1 MEGKI
6 FPVEDEVT
14 RKRLQKWNRI
24 FFDPLTGFVTDAISS
39 LKPYIWKCI
48 NTHKV
53 ETKWKDDKETKIL
66 RKFYATVRLV

>member
-1 MEGKI
+1 MEKTY
-6 FPVEDEVT
+6 PVDDEVT
-14 RKRLQKWNRI
+14 RKRLQKWNRV
-24 FFDPLTGFVTDAISS
+24 FLDQTNGCVTDAISS

-66 RKFYATVRLV
+66 RKFFATIRLV